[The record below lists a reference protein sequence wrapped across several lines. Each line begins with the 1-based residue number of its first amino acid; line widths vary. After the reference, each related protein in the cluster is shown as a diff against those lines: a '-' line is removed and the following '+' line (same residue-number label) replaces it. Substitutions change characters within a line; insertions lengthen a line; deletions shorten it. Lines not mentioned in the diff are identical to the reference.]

1 MLVEDNSRRATPEAG
16 NAELLTEPKP
26 DLPGIQ
32 NRPGAPGN
40 AQAPLVPAAN
50 NAGIIPATSIDAHTE
65 PLRVPVF
72 VPSTGKKSTSIRP
85 PQGRRF
91 VISIGASVLLLAV
104 LAGTLFAVLPTG
116 NSHTI
121 GLALFAPTAKVVSS
135 KNNTTVLI
143 AAQAA
148 TATAVTQDGYD
159 AGNQVFAG
167 VSSSSSNV
175 PASDAGSLNRFFY
188 GQCTYWAN
196 MRYHE
201 LTQHWIP
208 WLGNAADWSWQASN
222 NNWKTSSYP
231 NPNGPSI
238 IVLGPG
244 TEGAGSYGHVAV
256 VEYGV
261 SAAAAANGVSTT
273 NWNWSSGGGGWGIT
287 STWTFYPGSGVTFI
301 WY

>member
-1 MLVEDNSRRATPEAG
+1 MLFEDNSRRATPEAD
-16 NAELLTEPKP
+16 NAGLLTETKP

-32 NRPGAPGN
+32 N
-40 AQAPLVPAAN
+40 
-50 NAGIIPATSIDAHTE
+50 IPAVSIDAHTE
-65 PLRVPVF
+65 PLRVPMF
-72 VPSTGKKSTSIRP
+72 VPSSGKKSTSIRP

-91 VISIGASVLLLAV
+91 VVSIGVGMLLLAV

-116 NSHTI
+116 NGHTS
-121 GLALFAPTAKVVSS
+121 GLQKFFAPQTNMVQSH
-135 KNNTTVLI
+135 NNTTVLI

-159 AGNQVFAG
+159 AGNQVYSG
-167 VSSSSSNV
+167 VTTSSATI
-175 PASDAGSLNRFFY
+175 PPSDAGSLNRFFY

-201 LTQHWIP
+201 LMGHWVS
-208 WLGNAADWSWQASN
+208 WLGNAYQWAYGASA
-222 NNWKTSSYP
+222 NNWVTSSYP

-238 IVLGPG
+238 IVLSPG

-256 VEYGV
+256 VESGV
-261 SAAAAANGVSTT
+261 SAAAAANGVSTS
-273 NWNWSSGGGGWGIT
+273 NWNWDGYWAT
-287 STWTFYPGSGVTFI
+287 EKWVTFYPGPGVTFV

>member
-1 MLVEDNSRRATPEAG
+1 MRLFGCFYVKLKVIRMLFEDNSRRATPEADHAG
-16 NAELLTEPKP
+16 LLTETKP
-26 DLPGIQ
+26 ALPGIQ
-32 NRPGAPGN
+32 NI
-40 AQAPLVPAAN
+40 PAA
-50 NAGIIPATSIDAHTE
+50 SIDAHTE

-72 VPSTGKKSTSIRP
+72 VPSSGKKSTGIRP

-91 VISIGASVLLLAV
+91 VVSIGVGVLLLAV
-104 LAGTLFAVLPTG
+104 VVGTLFAVLPTG
-116 NSHTI
+116 NGHTS
-121 GLALFAPTAKVVSS
+121 GLALFAPTAKVVPS

-159 AGNQVFAG
+159 AGNQVFSG
-167 VSSSSSNV
+167 VQSSTIT
-175 PASDAGSLNRFFY
+175 ASDSGSLNRFFY

-201 LTQHWIP
+201 LTGHWIP
-208 WLGNAADWSWQASN
+208 WLGNAYQWAYGASA
-222 NNWKTSSYP
+222 NNWQTSPYP

-256 VEYGV
+256 VESGV
-261 SAAAAANGVSTT
+261 SAASAANGVSTS
-273 NWNWSSGGGGWGIT
+273 NWNWNGDWGIED
-287 STWTFYPGSGVTFI
+287 WHTFYPGSGVTFI
-301 WY
+301 WYPS